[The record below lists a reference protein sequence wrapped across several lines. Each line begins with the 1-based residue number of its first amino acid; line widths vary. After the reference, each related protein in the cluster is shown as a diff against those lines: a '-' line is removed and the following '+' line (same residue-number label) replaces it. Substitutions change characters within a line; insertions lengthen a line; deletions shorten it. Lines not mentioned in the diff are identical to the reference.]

1 MIDLH
6 CHYLPGVDDG
16 ARTMEEGLNLAR
28 AAVANGI
35 REAVL
40 TPHVHP
46 GHFDNCRTT
55 LEPVFH
61 EFRDQLQLEG
71 IALQVHLGAEVR
83 LLPDSLELLRRG
95 ELPML
100 GQWGQQ
106 LTMLVELP
114 HDSVPVGALE
124 AMCYLRRRGIMP
136 ILAHPERNKDVIR
149 DWRRLRPFVE
159 GDVCHLQLT
168 AGSVIGTF
176 GEPAQQTAR
185 RLLEASWVTL
195 VASDAHNLHNRP
207 PLMREAREAI
217 ALWYGE
223 DAAQL
228 LTDTHPGK
236 FISKSTQ
243 PA

>member
-16 ARTMEEGLNLAR
+16 ARTMQEGLDLAR

-40 TPHVHP
+40 TPHIHP
-46 GHFDNCRTT
+46 GQFDNHRTA
-55 LEPVFH
+55 LEPVF
-61 EFRDQLQLEG
+61 EAFRERLAAEG
-71 IALQVHLGAEVR
+71 IELEVTLGAEVR
-83 LLPDSLELLRRG
+83 LVPESLELLARG
-95 ELPML
+95 ELPIL
-100 GQWGQQ
+100 GRWGQQ

-114 HDSVPVGALE
+114 HESVPVGALE

-136 ILAHPERNKDVIR
+136 ILAHPERNKDVMR

-168 AGSVIGTF
+168 AGSIIGAF
-176 GEPAQQTAR
+176 GGPAQQTAR
-185 RLLEASWVTL
+185 QLLEAGWVSLIAT
-195 VASDAHNLHNRP
+195 DAHNLQNRP
-207 PLMREAREAI
+207 PVLREARTAV
-217 ALWYGE
+217 AQWYGE
-223 DAAQL
+223 RAAYL
-228 LTDTHPGK
+228 LTDVHPGMFLGK
-236 FISKSTQ
+236 ASQ